1 MVSARRVHHAPHRR
15 RSQRQKS
22 MKTDQ
27 DIAKA
32 LLQNRVEGVSIC
44 RFIGSSSRRYLLMI
58 LAALALLAGAVYEDA
73 MFLKFLLTAGFGL
86 YCGALL
92 RDTGW
97 IRRMKKDWAF
107 TSRIIDW
114 PKVEAMAEGNE
125 SANKQIQPIAG
136 KPGSG

>member
-1 MVSARRVHHAPHRR
+1 
-15 RSQRQKS
+15 

-32 LLQNRVEGVSIC
+32 LLLNRTDGVSIW
-44 RFIGSSSRRYLLMI
+44 RLIRSSSRRYLLMI
-58 LAALALLAGAVYEDA
+58 LAAFALLTGAMYEDD
-73 MFLKFLLTAGFGL
+73 MFIKFLFTAGFGL

-97 IRRMKKDWAF
+97 FRRMKKDWAF

-114 PKVEAMAEGNE
+114 PKVESMAEGNE